1 MTPNR
6 LLARWCLVLALS
18 HGYLLGHDTIPCRTR
33 RHGSVSLVVRTSTKS
48 WVASPANPVRN
59 LPLDAAGGFFGV
71 LADIGA
77 ANATLRLLPWAKLA
91 CTLTYLPALR
101 DVYALFPWS
110 LGSVAAVV
118 RTMAATAA
126 LNIFLRAWEFHPFM
140 VTRFVARRGG
150 VAAEGERGARARAPI
165 RCGRDVA
172 PSSAV
177 LPPGLRGGPRDGPR
191 DVTPRMWRRLAA
203 LLSSRPS
210 PTRAP
215 QVLDPRAVAATPNRG
230 GDSFVGHR
238 PRAARIPAARGRRRS
253 RSALSAPP
261 HPRLGRRV
269 RARGLR
275 LDARGDHGV
284 GAAAKPAPPARQ
296 GYPGCALHISVMS
309 QSYAW
314 DIAGLSDLP
323 PDLALGV
330 ALRA

>member
-1 MTPNR
+1 MPNR

-126 LNIFLRAWEFHPFM
+126 LSIFLRAWEFHPFM

-150 VAAEGERGARARAPI
+150 VAAEGELRRAARAHRYVAAV
-165 RCGRDVA
+165 DVA
-172 PSSAV
+172 LVVAHICYLLGFAEGRATV
-177 LPPGLRGGPRDGPR
+177 AR

-203 LLSSRPS
+203 LLSLKAVADPS
-210 PTRAP
+210 FP
-215 QVLDPRAVAATPNRG
+215 QEVLDPRFAVAATSNRG
-230 GDSFVGHR
+230 GGEHGSAIDPVLLEY
-238 PRAARIPAARGRRRS
+238 PQRAAGGDPEALFRLHRILGSAVVSGLADCVWTLGVTMAWVPQQSLLLRRAKDIQAARCT
-253 RSALSAPP
+253 L
-261 HPRLGRRV
+261 V
-269 RARGLR
+269 
-275 LDARGDHGV
+275 
-284 GAAAKPAPPARQ
+284 
-296 GYPGCALHISVMS
+296 
-309 QSYAW
+309 
-314 DIAGLSDLP
+314 
-323 PDLALGV
+323 
-330 ALRA
+330 